1 MCLRCLARVQAA
13 LRPRLQSL
21 ARPRRSRYRFPYRW
35 DRPALSNQGSVQP
48 AETPA
53 PAPPRIVYLL
63 RHGQTTFNVEGRLP
77 GQIDGVPLTD
87 EGRRQAYRAAVAL
100 SGVPLATVIA
110 SPLER
115 ALETARIVAKGG
127 GLDVRVDARLKD
139 TDVGGW
145 AGQKIGDVEKNDP
158 AWKAFLEHPDEP
170 PPGVES
176 LAHVQQ
182 RAVAVVEELTR
193 DVSVGNCVAV
203 VSHADVVKLI
213 LAHYM
218 RMHIYAV
225 RYVSIGTACFSALA
239 FKGGHPPHVLAV
251 NWTPLPEWLAP
262 PPSRPPVQG
271 TAEHPYD
278 PAPPRSVS

>member
-1 MCLRCLARVQAA
+1 METT
-13 LRPRLQSL
+13 
-21 ARPRRSRYRFPYRW
+21 
-35 DRPALSNQGSVQP
+35 PALSALGNQGVVQP
-48 AETPA
+48 PE
-53 PAPPRIVYLL
+53 APPLASPRIIYLL
-63 RHGQTTFNVEGRLP
+63 RHGQSTFNVEGRLP
-77 GQIDGVPLTD
+77 GQLDGVVLTD

-115 ALETARIVAKGG
+115 ALETAQIVAKGG

-145 AGQKIGDVEKNDP
+145 AGQKIGDLEKNDP
-158 AWKAFLEHPDEP
+158 TWKAFVEHPDKP

-176 LAHVQQ
+176 LAQVQQ
-182 RAVAVVEELTR
+182 RAVAVVEELKR
-193 DVSVGNCVAV
+193 DASVGNFVAL

-225 RYVSIGTACFSALA
+225 RYVAIGTASISALA
-239 FKGGHPPHVLAV
+239 FQGAQPPHVLAV

-262 PPSRPPVQG
+262 PPSQPVARDAAEQPPEGPAAPAGQAGRAVHL
-271 TAEHPYD
+271 EHPSE
-278 PAPPRSVS
+278 PAPPYSVS